1 MNSVDMMQNLIHRA
15 KNLQEFVVETAV
27 PEDFQ
32 FNGVIP
38 FDMQIKDSII
48 TAKVMAL
55 DFNEAV
61 TQLDNFLESCK

>member
-38 FDMQIKDSII
+38 FDMHIKDSII
-48 TAKVMAL
+48 SAKVMAL
-55 DFNEAV
+55 DFDEAV